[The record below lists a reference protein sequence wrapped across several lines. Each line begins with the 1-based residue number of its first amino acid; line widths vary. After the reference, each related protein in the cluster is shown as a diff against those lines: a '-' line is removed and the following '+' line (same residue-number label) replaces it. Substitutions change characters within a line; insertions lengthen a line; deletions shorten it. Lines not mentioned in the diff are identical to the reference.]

1 MSDPENEGRR
11 DWLRAALDVIEDAI
25 VKIDSEGNIT
35 FLNPAAERLAEAG
48 ADAALGRP
56 LEDVL
61 PLLDAATRRPLA
73 FPRGGGELH
82 GKAQET
88 LLADAFG
95 EGRRLVLTE
104 RPLDPAA
111 STGGPSA
118 ETLLVLR
125 DVTELARR
133 EEALRRRDEELLAAG
148 RRKDQFLAML
158 AHELRNPLAP
168 IRNAVELMR
177 QVETLEPA
185 FQPAREMV
193 ERQVKHLARLV
204 DDLLDIS
211 RLASGS
217 IRLRKEPV
225 DLGAIVQR
233 AVDSIR
239 PLIDSRSHTLSVRL
253 PAEPVRL
260 EADPTRLEQVISNLL
275 NNAAKY
281 TMPGGRLGLTAER
294 VG

>member
-1 MSDPENEGRR
+1 MSDPENSGRC
-11 DWLRAALDVIEDAI
+11 DWLRIALDVIDDAI

-35 FLNPAAERLAEAG
+35 FMNAAAERLAEAG
-48 ADAALGRP
+48 MDAALGRP
-56 LEDVL
+56 PEDVL
-61 PLLDAATRRPLA
+61 PLLGAESRRPPA
-73 FPRGGGELH
+73 FPHTGPEDLRGKIQH
-82 GKAQET
+82 T
-88 LLADAFG
+88 LLADASG
-95 EGRRLVLTE
+95 EGRPFELSE
-104 RPLDPAA
+104 RPLDPAPGA
-111 STGGPSA
+111 AGRSA
-118 ETLLVLR
+118 ETLRVLR

-177 QVETLEPA
+177 QVETLDPA

-225 DLGAIVQR
+225 DLGAVVQR
-233 AVDSIR
+233 
-239 PLIDSRSHTLSVRL
+239 
-253 PAEPVRL
+253 
-260 EADPTRLEQVISNLL
+260 
-275 NNAAKY
+275 
-281 TMPGGRLGLTAER
+281 
-294 VG
+294 